1 MWCGSGSGSG
11 SGIGSG
17 SGSGMSHKS
26 HETWERA
33 ARI

>member
-11 SGIGSG
+11 IG